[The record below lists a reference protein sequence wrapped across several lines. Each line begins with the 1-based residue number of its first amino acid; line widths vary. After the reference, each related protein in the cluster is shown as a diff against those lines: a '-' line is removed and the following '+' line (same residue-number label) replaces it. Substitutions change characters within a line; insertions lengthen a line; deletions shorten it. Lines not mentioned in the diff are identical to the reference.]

1 METSVYVAPGNQKY
15 LIEYIQIF
23 EIYYNAKI
31 IQLQPYNIKEE
42 ELDKQTSKNIIFIS
56 LVPSGILN
64 NLEQILPKYN
74 IFVINVDQFSVRRL
88 DYFLNIM
95 TKGIRVID
103 YSEQNISFT
112 KNPKHF
118 CVPLFYNNKI
128 IVDGNYEKI
137 YDIGFTGYM
146 TDRRRNIINALKNMY
161 KVIVIDLF
169 GRDRDII
176 LKQCKIVLNIHAFDN
191 KDATTEVMRCYPLL
205 YNKIL
210 VISENTILNETN
222 SYNRSINNLI
232 IFTDYNKIIKK
243 CHSVLDN
250 YDKNYGQIF
259 GNYSNQYLTSLS
271 WTFARQIRLKYFSDI
286 FVDLKPIENN
296 VENDNNNENKNNN
309 KKFKYNVKL
318 KNRFSKINQHEKN
331 IKLIQ
336 SEVSSLKNK
345 IKKLEKK
352 IE

>member
-1 METSVYVAPGNQKY
+1 MEISVYVAPGNRKY

-31 IQLQPYNIKEE
+31 IQLQPYNINKE
-42 ELDKQTSKNIIFIS
+42 ELDKQTSKNIIFVS
-56 LVPSGILN
+56 LVPCDILN
-64 NLEQILPKYN
+64 DLEQILPEYN

-103 YSEQNISFT
+103 YSEQNINFT

-118 CVPLFYNNKI
+118 CVPLFYNNN
-128 IVDGNYEKI
+128 IVVNTNYEKI
-137 YDIGFTGYM
+137 YDIGFTGFM
-146 TDRRRNIINALKNMY
+146 TERRRNIINALKKIY

-169 GRDRDII
+169 GQERDII

-191 KDATTEVMRCYPLL
+191 SDAITEVMRCYPVI
-205 YNKIL
+205 YNKTL
-210 VISENTILNETN
+210 VISENTTLSETN
-222 SYNRSINNLI
+222 SYNRSINNFI
-232 IFTDYNKIIKK
+232 IFTSYNKIIKK

-250 YDKNYGQIF
+250 YEKIYGQLF
-259 GNYSNQYLTSLS
+259 GNYSNQYINSLS
-271 WTFARQIRLKYFSDI
+271 WTFARQIRLKYFTNI
-286 FVDLKPIENN
+286 FVDTKQPENN
-296 VENDNNNENKNNN
+296 NNNNNSDENN
-309 KKFKYNVKL
+309 KKNFKYNIKL
-318 KNRFSKINQHEKN
+318 QSSKKINLHDKK

>member
-1 METSVYVAPGNQKY
+1 METSVYVAPGNRKY

-31 IQLQPYNIKEE
+31 IQLQPYNIDKE

-64 NLEQILPKYN
+64 DLEKILPEYN

-118 CVPLFYNNKI
+118 CVPLFYNSN
-128 IVDGNYEKI
+128 IVINTNYEKI

-146 TDRRRNIINALKNMY
+146 TERRRNIINALKNIY

-169 GRDRDII
+169 GQERDTI
-176 LKQCKIVLNIHAFDN
+176 LKQCKIILNIHAFDN
-191 KDATTEVMRCYPLL
+191 NDATTEVMRCYPVI
-205 YNKIL
+205 YNKTL
-210 VISENTILNETN
+210 VISENTTLSETN
-222 SYNRSINNLI
+222 SYNRSINNFI
-232 IFTDYNKIIKK
+232 IFTNYNKIIKK

-250 YDKNYGQIF
+250 YEKIYGQLF
-259 GNYSNQYLTSLS
+259 GNYSNQYINSLS
-271 WTFARQIRLKYFSDI
+271 WTFARQIRLKYFTNI
-286 FVDLKPIENN
+286 FVDTKQLEN
-296 VENDNNNENKNNN
+296 NNNENNNN
-309 KKFKYNVKL
+309 GKNFKYNIKL
-318 KNRFSKINQHEKN
+318 KSSKKINLHDKK

-336 SEVSSLKNK
+336 SEVSCLKNK